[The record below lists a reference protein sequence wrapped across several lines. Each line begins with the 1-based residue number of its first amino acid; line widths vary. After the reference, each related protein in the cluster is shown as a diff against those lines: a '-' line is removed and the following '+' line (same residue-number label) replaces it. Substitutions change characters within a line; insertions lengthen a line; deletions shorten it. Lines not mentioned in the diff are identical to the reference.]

1 MSLLSL
7 LSYVTRHPLNKGG
20 RVRALGRVLRWQL
33 ASRLGTG
40 AIAISFVND
49 TRLLATSGMTGAT
62 GNWYCGL
69 HEHDDMGFA
78 LHFLRATDSFFDIG
92 ANVGSYTV
100 LAAGGVG
107 ARVVAVEPIPST
119 FRALH
124 ANVRLN
130 DLDDRVT
137 LLNVG
142 VGAEAGKTFFTSDLD
157 SMNHALASGD
167 PVGSAVAVAVV
178 TLDAIANPVV
188 PMFMKLDVE
197 GYETQVLAGGKKT
210 MRSEVLRCVLMEMNG
225 SGRRFGVAD
234 EAIHAQ
240 MRDFGFVP
248 ARYDVLAR
256 SVTAL
261 PVDSWNRGGGN
272 TLYVRDMGE
281 CQERVRGAARF
292 KLVNRE
298 I

>member
-1 MSLLSL
+1 MSSFSL
-7 LSYVTRHPLNKGG
+7 FSYVTRHPLNKGG
-20 RVRALGRVLRWQL
+20 RLRALGRVLRWQL

-40 AIAISFVND
+40 AVAFPFVND

-78 LHFLRATDSFFDIG
+78 LHFLRAADCFFDVG

-100 LAAGGVG
+100 LAAGGAG

-119 FRALH
+119 FQVLR

-142 VGAEAGKTFFTSDLD
+142 LGAEVGKALFTSELD
-157 SMNHALASGD
+157 SMNRALSPGEVID
-167 PVGSAVAVAVV
+167 SAVEIAVV
-178 TLDAIANPVV
+178 TLDDIAIPVMPTFV
-188 PMFMKLDVE
+188 KIDVE
-197 GYETQVLAGGKKT
+197 GFETSVL
-210 MRSEVLRCVLMEMNG
+210 
-225 SGRRFGVAD
+225 
-234 EAIHAQ
+234 
-240 MRDFGFVP
+240 
-248 ARYDVLAR
+248 
-256 SVTAL
+256 
-261 PVDSWNRGGGN
+261 
-272 TLYVRDMGE
+272 
-281 CQERVRGAARF
+281 
-292 KLVNRE
+292 NRE

>member
-1 MSLLSL
+1 MSLLAL
-7 LSYVTRHPLNKGG
+7 CSYVTGHPLNKGG
-20 RVRALGRVLRWQL
+20 RLRALGRVLRWQL

-40 AIAISFVND
+40 AVALPFVND

-78 LHFLRATDSFFDIG
+78 LHFLRAADCFFDIG

-100 LAAGGVG
+100 LAAGGAG
-107 ARVVAVEPIPST
+107 ARVVAVEPIAST
-119 FRALH
+119 FQALR

-142 VGAEAGKTFFTSDLD
+142 LGAEAGKALFTSDLD
-157 SMNHALASGD
+157 SMNRALASGD
-167 PVGSAVAVAVV
+167 PVGSVVEVAVL
-178 TLDAIANPVV
+178 TLDGMAAAGV
-188 PMFMKLDVE
+188 PTFIKIDVE
-197 GYETQVLAGGKKT
+197 GFETSVLAGGT
-210 MRSEVLRCVLMEMNG
+210 TTLRSELLRCVLMETNG
-225 SGRRFGVAD
+225 SGRRYGVAD

-240 MRDFGFVP
+240 MRDFGFAPV
-248 ARYDVLAR
+248 RYDVLAR
-256 SVTAL
+256 SITAL

-272 TLYVRDMGE
+272 TLYVRDLEE
-281 CQERVRGAARF
+281 CRQRVGKAAKFR
-292 KLVNRE
+292 LVNRE